1 MLCECVNNSVHI
13 CQELMVL
20 NTPGNKFGQCVNL
33 FINTVDGYQELVAL
47 DTRHFWER
55 FGQCV
60 NLLNNTVDE
69 LPEPVVFLAV
79 HWWTSLDCV

>member
-1 MLCECVNNSVHI
+1 MPRTYGFKHTGGQVWIVCESVI
-13 CQELMVL
+13 D
-20 NTPGNKFGQCVNL
+20 
-33 FINTVDGYQELVAL
+33 TVDGYQEFVAL

-69 LPEPVVFLAV
+69 LPEPVVF
-79 HWWTSLDCV
+79 